1 MLALDPAIDEY
12 NSTRQVFDQIA
23 MLVMLVATVIGLL
36 VLWDTA
42 GLGVCVGNALK
53 KSARQRR
60 TGIQQAE
67 NHMAGETWSLL
78 STFRGLAG
86 SATAREP
93 PSNNLGASST
103 ARSAPGAM
111 PGVFGMWSAKGQVAA
126 GAGPASH
133 EWDAAKDAREYH
145 LAGSAAAAPTFAQR
159 VGFSSMSSPREDDRQ
174 GAARWMLPGLG
185 LEVAWKPTPL
195 LFFCLGF
202 LSQLPLMIALC
213 CYTFFATL
221 YAGAGADGLS
231 YFPVILSVAQLLAA
245 ASVSTVLREWD
256 WMLKAVVGLLISVP
270 AVLVLPVCS
279 PGFSLFVRRFS

>member
-1 MLALDPAIDEY
+1 
-12 NSTRQVFDQIA
+12 
-23 MLVMLVATVIGLL
+23 
-36 VLWDTA
+36 
-42 GLGVCVGNALK
+42 
-53 KSARQRR
+53 
-60 TGIQQAE
+60 
-67 NHMAGETWSLL
+67 MAGETWSLL

>member
-1 MLALDPAIDEY
+1 MRADMLALDPAIDDY

-23 MLVMLVATVIGLL
+23 MFAMLVAMVIGLL

-60 TGIQQAE
+60 TGVQQRE
-67 NHMAGETWSLL
+67 DHMTGETWSLL

-86 SATAREP
+86 
-93 PSNNLGASST
+93 
-103 ARSAPGAM
+103 
-111 PGVFGMWSAKGQVAA
+111 
-126 GAGPASH
+126 
-133 EWDAAKDAREYH
+133 AAKEREKTE
-145 LAGSAAAAPTFAQR
+145 AGELGSSSSAPTFAQR
-159 VGFSSMSSPREDDRQ
+159 VGFSSVSSPREDEWQ
-174 GAARWMLPGLG
+174 GAARWLLPGLG
-185 LEVAWKPTPL
+185 LGVAWEPTPL

-221 YAGAGADGLS
+221 FAGAGADGLS

-279 PGFSLFVRRFS
+279 PWFSLFVRLLLVIPFGLLLTCVLDWTDRYWHIRVEES